1 MNERIKEVRKT
12 LGLNQTVFGKR
23 IGVNQS
29 TVAAYENGTRAPL
42 QAIVSSICREF
53 NVNEN
58 WLRTGEGEMFREV
71 SREDELAA
79 FFGDLLSGEPDFRR
93 RFISVLARFSPDD
106 WKAMELLSAK
116 LNELW
121 DEVKAEENK
130 KADL

>member
-1 MNERIKEVRKT
+1 MEQRMREIRNKRGYSMIKVAELIGISDSAYSKIERGINNPAPRTVELFCQK
-12 LGLNQTVFGKR
+12 LG
-23 IGVNQS
+23 
-29 TVAAYENGTRAPL
+29 
-42 QAIVSSICREF
+42 VS
-53 NVNEN
+53 VH

-116 LNELW
+116 LHELW
-121 DEVKAEENK
+121 DEVKAEDNK